1 MKRLRLVRMEA
12 IAELDRER
20 ERTERETG
28 SMTSEIDFAPTMR
41 PRAAGVIG
49 AHIALEMK
57 NGRSLRDAVAH
68 PFVQG
73 DYDEH
78 PFLLDEL
85 AADPAVRA
93 ALMPV

>member
-1 MKRLRLVRMEA
+1 M
-12 IAELDRER
+12 
-20 ERTERETG
+20 
-28 SMTSEIDFAPTMR
+28 SEFDFAPGMR

-49 AHIALEMK
+49 AHVALEMR
-57 NGRSLRDAVAH
+57 NGRSIAEAVAH

-73 DYDEH
+73 NYDEH

-93 ALMPV
+93 ALVAV